1 MDFINCENIKKLAEK
16 FRTAIECAKDND
28 EKDDLH
34 FFQRFPSGCCGD
46 ASDLLAQYLSD
57 NGIKTFQVRG
67 DFYEPEPQSHA
78 WLSTEDNIVIDITG
92 DQFKYNRIYNCF
104 DIPVYVGCE
113 SDFHKMFEDRDC
125 YHNTEIKN
133 IGSIAQYRLQTLY
146 DTIMKYI

>member
-1 MDFINCENIKKLAEK
+1 MDYIKLLAEK
-16 FRTAIECAKDND
+16 FRVAIECAKENG
-28 EKDDLH
+28 EKDSLN

-78 WLSTEDNIVIDITG
+78 WLSTENGIVIDITG
-92 DQFKYNRIYNCF
+92 DQFKYKKIYNYF

-113 SDFHKMFEDRDC
+113 SDFHKMFEDREF
-125 YHNTEIKN
+125 YYNNEINN
-133 IGSIAQYRLQTLY
+133 IGGIAKYRLGILY
-146 DTIMKYI
+146 DTIMKYIQ